1 MPILVK
7 TPKEHLELNK
17 LIEIM
22 EIEDDKLLK
31 SVKTRCISMLEPAK
45 RVLNEYYTLVIFHF
59 VTNNSTNVNFELLCD
74 IEVLYGVLDSLMK
87 LAQAWDVFIVDML

>member
-7 TPKEHLELNK
+7 TQKTFRLNK

-31 SVKTRCISMLEPAK
+31 NVKIRCISMLEPAK
-45 RVLNEYYTLVIFHF
+45 RMLNEHYTLMTFHF

-74 IEVLYGVLDSLMK
+74 IEVLYGVLDT
-87 LAQAWDVFIVDML
+87 